1 VKTFVEFCILVDKR
15 ECYIENAGCQES
27 CDEFNRMKPNSS
39 ALTPR
44 EKQLRDLATAYDSFV
59 DLKHN
64 VEEGTQVGDARV
76 TEVA

>member
-1 VKTFVEFCILVDKR
+1 
-15 ECYIENAGCQES
+15 
-27 CDEFNRMKPNSS
+27 MKPDNS

-64 VEEGTQVGDARV
+64 VEEGTQVCDKSRNGLQLFLSF
-76 TEVA
+76 